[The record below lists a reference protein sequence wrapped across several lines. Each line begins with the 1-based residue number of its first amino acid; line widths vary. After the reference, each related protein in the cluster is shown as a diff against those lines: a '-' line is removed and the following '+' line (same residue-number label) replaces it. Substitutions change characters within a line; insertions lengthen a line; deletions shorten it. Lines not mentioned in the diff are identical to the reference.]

1 MDLIRV
7 QAQAAQATAA
17 ARLNQQAHTGKNE
30 KDGSICRQFYRGR
43 LVKNVRGWSV
53 LAVSLLAGVG
63 CAHRELTAPCSDYK
77 AASFTPAARP
87 SIPCDT
93 PLQMQRPTLD

>member
-1 MDLIRV
+1 MQTILPFLSKKCGRV
-7 QAQAAQATAA
+7 
-17 ARLNQQAHTGKNE
+17 L
-30 KDGSICRQFYRGR
+30 
-43 LVKNVRGWSV
+43 

-93 PLQMQRPTLD
+93 PLQMQRPPWIAALEPASLTEAGG